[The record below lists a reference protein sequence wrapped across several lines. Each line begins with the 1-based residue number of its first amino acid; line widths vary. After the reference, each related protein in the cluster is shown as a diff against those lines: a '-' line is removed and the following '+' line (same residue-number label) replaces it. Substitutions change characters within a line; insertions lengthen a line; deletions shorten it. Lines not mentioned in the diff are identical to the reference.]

1 MTDETRQKWAEINA
15 VLNPPPSTEVVPLP
29 AQANRAAMTPE
40 SQETAFEHWVEF
52 INAKPTQTWKPDE
65 VAAIRFAAR
74 RALRTL

>member
-1 MTDETRQKWAEINA
+1 
-15 VLNPPPSTEVVPLP
+15 
-29 AQANRAAMTPE
+29 MTPE